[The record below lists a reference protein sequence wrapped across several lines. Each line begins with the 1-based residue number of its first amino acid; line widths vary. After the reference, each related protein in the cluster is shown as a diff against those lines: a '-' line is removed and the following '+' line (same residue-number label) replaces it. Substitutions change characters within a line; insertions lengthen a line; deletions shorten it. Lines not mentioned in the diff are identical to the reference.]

1 MPDDPFDSLE
11 FQDYARHVRDELI
24 PRLDQ
29 SALSISLVPEGIGDV
44 KFAVEL
50 GLSIMMGKP
59 IIAVVTPGVQVPQK
73 LALVAD
79 EIIEGGL
86 DDLSTLAR
94 LNAAIDRIL
103 ENR

>member
-50 GLSIMMGKP
+50 GLSIMMDKP

-86 DDLSTLAR
+86 DDPTTLAR
-94 LNAAIDRIL
+94 LNEAIDRIL

>member
-29 SALSISLVPEGIGDV
+29 SALSISLVPEGVGDV

-50 GLSIMMGKP
+50 GLSIMMDKP

-86 DDLSTLAR
+86 DDPTTLAR
-94 LNAAIDRIL
+94 LNEAIDRIL